1 MVTEPL
7 IHYIKESLKLNKTKE
22 EIKSILMLNHW
33 KDEDIEEAFVL
44 IEKPQEIEEGG
55 IINTINNPKD
65 NLEGKNK
72 SDILTNNN
80 ISDPRIVITSI
91 DENDLA
97 QEERAVNSQINTL
110 ASQGSVEENKINLV
124 NASVMNQE
132 EIKDLG
138 SKEDASVTIGTPEES
153 KASHKKS
160 SSGKLIVLVV
170 LLVLISIGSFVAFMY
185 FSNNNPFSQASYYT
199 EETFLSKVAIN
210 IDKVESGKFHLSG
223 SIAITPRDEGVKPF
237 VYSKIEEIREKK
249 IKHENDLQRM
259 EDVRDIFSILRRSY
273 YENDIFPSSLEESS
287 LSEYNYG
294 SDFSIKDPTTKENYD
309 YKVSEDKQNYS
320 LTVQFETEEVV
331 KSFPKELYGTINNKK
346 VTFSNDSDYSDFWY
360 YGSVREP
367 FLQEISNSFA
377 NIPPRF
383 NTVIDF
389 SIYSKINK
397 EGTPDWDMN
406 FNNET
411 DLGDLTYKIN
421 FDSIKK
427 GLNYYFRINNLPS
440 MLEMNIDKDQWIR
453 ISPNDEDLEDQI
465 AYKIIEIENSFKNS
479 QSDEVDR
486 EAIELIEKSFLIA
499 NELNIIKFKNAPQE
513 EEINGE
519 KLVRYDLGLR
529 KEAITPFFRRLKE
542 EIEKTD
548 TYKENEYQF
557 EDDQEFFEY
566 LESDEFSESFDY
578 LDQYITLSMWINNQ
592 GIPVI
597 IENTIKVI
605 PSDEIESHRD
615 KQILITFKSVLS
627 DINKDIDI
635 TLLDSLKKRTL
646 YLEDL
651 VFRLGLEDLKIV
663 HGRAEE
669 YANKKE
675 YREKYN
681 IALSRAVASLNVL
694 LEFCLPFVEVGGFF
708 LCQKGPKYEEEVKNS
723 EQALKVLGGKITDIL
738 KYTLPCSDIKHFI
751 LVVEKQFKTPEK
763 YPRKPGKPSQNPI
776 F

>member
-44 IEKPQEIEEGG
+44 IEKPQKIEEEGT
-55 IINTINNPKD
+55 INTINNPKD
-65 NLEGKNK
+65 NLEGKSK

-91 DENDLA
+91 DENDPA
-97 QEERAVNSQINTL
+97 QEERVVNSQINTL
-110 ASQGSVEENKINLV
+110 ASQGSVEESKINPV

-132 EIKDLG
+132 EIKDLD
-138 SKEDASVTIGTPEES
+138 SKEDVSVTISAPEEI
-153 KASHKKS
+153 KTNHKKS
-160 SSGKLIVLVV
+160 SRGQLIVLAV

-199 EETFLSKVAIN
+199 EENFLSKVVIN
-210 IDKVESGKFHLSG
+210 IDKVKSVKYHLSG
-223 SIAITPRDEGVKPF
+223 SIAITPRDEGAKPF

-249 IKHENDLQRM
+249 IKHENDLQRI
-259 EDVRDIFSILRRSY
+259 EDVRDIISILRSSY
-273 YENDIFPSSLEESS
+273 YENDIFPSSLEKS
-287 LSEYNYG
+287 LLSKYNYG
-294 SDFSIKDPTTKENYD
+294 SDFSIKDPTTNENYD

-331 KSFPKELYGTINNKK
+331 KSFPKERYGTINNKK

-367 FLQEISNSFA
+367 FLQEISNYFA

-383 NTVIDF
+383 NTVVDF

-411 DLGDLTYKIN
+411 DLGDLIYKIN

-427 GLNYYFRINNLPS
+427 GLNYYFRINNFPS

-453 ISPNDEDLEDQI
+453 ISPDDEDLDDQI
-465 AYKIIEIENSFKNS
+465 ASKIKEMENNFKNP
-479 QSDEVDR
+479 QSNEADR
-486 EAIELIEKSFLIA
+486 EVIELMEKSFLIA
-499 NELNIIKFKNAPQE
+499 NEFNIIKFKNTPQE

-519 KLVRYDLGLR
+519 KLIRYDLGLR
-529 KEAITPFFRRLKE
+529 KEAITPFFRKLKE
-542 EIEKTD
+542 EIKKTD
-548 TYKENEYQF
+548 TYKENEYQL

-578 LDQYITLSMWINNQ
+578 LDQYLTLSMWINNQ

-597 IENTIKVI
+597 IENKIKVI
-605 PSDEIESHRD
+605 PSDEIESYRD
-615 KQILITFKSVLS
+615 KQLLITFKSVLS

-635 TLLDSLKKRTL
+635 NIPKESKSLAKVMYGDDYVKPSDDYNSKDYNSKDYRLMAEMIQMRSAAELYKINNNSLDYANINTLDG
-646 YLEDL
+646 EDCSDCIAIMEEIL
-651 VFRLGLEDLKIV
+651 LIDPQAKFRLSDNNKQWCLIATLSNQSNYCVDYMGYADTLKQS
-663 HGRAEE
+663 G
-669 YANKKE
+669 
-675 YREKYN
+675 
-681 IALSRAVASLNVL
+681 
-694 LEFCLPFVEVGGFF
+694 CTG
-708 LCQKGPKYEEEVKNS
+708 QKFSCK
-723 EQALKVLGGKITDIL
+723 
-738 KYTLPCSDIKHFI
+738 
-751 LVVEKQFKTPEK
+751 
-763 YPRKPGKPSQNPI
+763 
-776 F
+776 